1 VSPPPGGRAARGFSL
16 LEVMIAVAI
25 TGIIGALTLGAFRQ
39 VDRAAEIARSQGER
53 YAAARLALSRIARE
67 VSMAYLSDH
76 YDLQRYRDRS
86 QRPTL
91 FKGREDTL
99 LFTTMAHERLT
110 WDAKESDQAV
120 VEYSVDADPEHSG
133 EEGLF
138 RREKARIDDEPDREG
153 RKDLVADHVT
163 AFRLSYWDAKRK
175 DWVRE
180 WSTRSIDHQDE
191 LPARVRFELDLKLA
205 DGRIEKFSTETRIA
219 LTRPLGF

>member
-1 VSPPPGGRAARGFSL
+1 MSARPGPRAARGFSL

-39 VDRAAEIARSQGER
+39 VDRASEIARSQGER
-53 YAAARLALSRIARE
+53 YAAARLALSRLSRE
-67 VSMAYLSDH
+67 VSMAFLSEH
-76 YDLQRYRDRS
+76 YDHKRYRE
-86 QRPTL
+86 RPTL
-91 FKGREDTL
+91 FKGREDSL
-99 LFTTMAHERLT
+99 LLTTMAHERLAR
-110 WDAKESDQAV
+110 DAKESDQSV
-120 VEYSVDADPEHSG
+120 VEYSVDADPEHAG

-153 RKDLVADHVT
+153 RKDLVADHVA

-180 WSTRSIDHQDE
+180 WSTRSVEHQDE
-191 LPARVRFELDLKLA
+191 LPGRVRFELEMKLA

-219 LTRPLGF
+219 ITRPLDF